1 MVPGWDLPMKETH
14 VWFERW
20 KQRGRHY
27 YLQAGTAICAAR
39 QVKRSEVAQSG
50 PTLCDPID
58 CSLQG
63 SSVHGIFQ
71 ARILNWVTI
80 PFSRV
85 SSQPRDQ
92 TRVSCVAGRWATRE
106 ARSKTRVYSNFP
118 VASRIWPTFQLKQT
132 VGASQ
137 WFSRVVTASRKM
149 LKNHQTWCFMLK
161 SWASVPLTSVS
172 SPTVLLQQFCC
183 HSSSCHINP

>member
-27 YLQAGTAICAAR
+27 YLR
-39 QVKRSEVAQSG
+39 QVQPYVQQDKWREVKSLSRVQLFA
-50 PTLCDPID
+50 T

-71 ARILNWVTI
+71 ARVLEWVAI
-80 PFSRV
+80 SFSRG
-85 SSQPRDQ
+85 SSQARDQ
-92 TRVSCVAGRWATRE
+92 TQVARIAGRWATRE

>member
-1 MVPGWDLPMKETH
+1 MKETH

-27 YLQAGTAICAAR
+27 YLQAGTAIRAAR
-39 QVKRSEVAQSG
+39 QGKWSEVAQLG
-50 PTLCDPID
+50 PTLRNPMD

-71 ARILNWVTI
+71 ARVLEWVAI
-80 PFSRV
+80 SLSRR
-85 SSQPRDQ
+85 SSQARDRTQ
-92 TRVSCVAGRWATRE
+92 VARIAGRWATRE
-106 ARSKTRVYSNFP
+106 ARSKTRVYSNFL

-149 LKNHQTWCFMLK
+149 LKNHQIWCFMLK
-161 SWASVPLTSVS
+161 SLASVPLTSVVVPLFFYS
-172 SPTVLLQQFCC
+172 SFAVILAAAT
-183 HSSSCHINP
+183 